1 MDASYDAIHTIPN
14 LDFTRY
20 LYFGVL
26 VDGVATI
33 KGNTIT
39 TTGPIIVPVSIGK
52 AGLVSGA
59 GVLGLIGRLNPDAT
73 RTLNTD
79 GSWNIKH

>member
-1 MDASYDAIHTIPN
+1 MDASYDAIHTLGN
-14 LDFTRY
+14 VDFTRY

-39 TTGPIIVPVSIGK
+39 TTGPIIVPISIGK

>member
-1 MDASYDAIHTIPN
+1 MNDSYDAIHAPGN
-14 LDFTRY
+14 EDFTRY

-26 VDGVATI
+26 VDGTATI

-52 AGLVSGA
+52 AGLVSGG
-59 GVLGLIGRLNPDAT
+59 GVLGLLGRLNPDAT